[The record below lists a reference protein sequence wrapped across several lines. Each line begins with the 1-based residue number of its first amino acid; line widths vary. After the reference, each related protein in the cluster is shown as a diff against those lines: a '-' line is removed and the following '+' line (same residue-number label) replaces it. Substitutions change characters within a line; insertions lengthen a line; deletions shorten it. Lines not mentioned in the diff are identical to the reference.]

1 MEKTYIVRLSD
12 ILDQI
17 QSYLP
22 GADTRLVEKAYVF
35 AARAHAGQVRRS
47 GEPYLSHPMSV
58 AYILAKMKLDLPTI
72 AAGLLHDTVEDT
84 EVTIE
89 EIRKF
94 FGDTVADIV
103 DGVTKISH
111 LPVKSK
117 IHKQAENFR
126 KMLLAM
132 AEDLRVILV
141 KLADRLHN
149 MRTLEFMPE
158 HKRQRIARE
167 TLEIYAPLASR
178 LGIDWL
184 KRELEDLS
192 FMYLYPEEYRRLREE
207 VEKVVA
213 ARQDF
218 IDEVIRIISSRL
230 KEEGIEG
237 RVLGR
242 RKHLYSIFRKLQ
254 RNNLSIEQLYLIY
267 DLIGLRII
275 VKQIKECYQVL
286 GIVHSL
292 WKPIPGRFKDYI
304 NLPKPNMYQSLHTTV
319 IGPGGRQME
328 IQIRTEE
335 MDRVANEGI
344 AAHWLYK
351 EDKIISASSAKS
363 GQLEWLERLVELQKE
378 LQNPRD
384 FIESLRM
391 DLFPDEVYVFTPQGD
406 IKVLPRGATP
416 VDFAYAIHTEVG
428 HHCARAKVNGRLV
441 PLDYELQTGDIVEIV
456 TATHQKPSRDWLKFV
471 KTSRAKSRI
480 KQWLKQEEKQ
490 RILAAGREILD
501 RELRKAKLSL
511 STFLDHE
518 LAQRVAESFSFKN
531 VEELITAVGYGKI
544 TPQQVVKKFL
554 LAQEKEKKGIEEEE
568 QELLQRKRQPHRRG
582 PEALSV
588 EGTADVLF
596 HLSKCCKPLPGDEV
610 VGYITRGRGIT
621 VHRADCPN
629 LETLDPERLIEVKW
643 EPGDG
648 ATYTAKIWVLTVDRK
663 GMLASISSA
672 ISATEANILEAELKT
687 TQDKRALFNFVLE
700 VSNKAHLD
708 RIMSNVKQ
716 IEGVIR
722 VERKFA

>member
-1 MEKTYIVRLSD
+1 MTKPYVIRLSD
-12 ILDQI
+12 ILDRI

-22 GADTRLVEKAYVF
+22 GADTTLVEKAYVF
-35 AARAHAGQVRRS
+35 AAKAHAGQVRRS
-47 GEPYLSHPMSV
+47 GEPYLSHPLAV
-58 AYILAKMKLDLPTI
+58 AYTLAEMKLDLPTI
-72 AAGLLHDTVEDT
+72 AAGLLHDTVEDAD
-84 EVTIE
+84 VTIE
-89 EIRKF
+89 DIRQL
-94 FGDTVADIV
+94 FGESVAEIV
-103 DGVTKISH
+103 DGVTKISN
-111 LPVKSK
+111 LPVRSK
-117 IHKQAENFR
+117 LHKQAENFR

-132 AEDLRVILV
+132 ANDLRVVLV

-149 MRTLEFMPE
+149 MRTLEFQPE

-184 KRELEDLS
+184 KQELEDLS
-192 FMYLYPEEYRRLREE
+192 FMYLYPEDYRALRDE
-207 VEKVVA
+207 VERVVA

-218 IDEVIRIISSRL
+218 IDEVKRIIAEKL

-242 RKHLYSIFRKLQ
+242 RKHLYSIYRKLQ
-254 RNNLSIEQLYLIY
+254 RNNLTIDQLYLVY
-267 DLIGLRII
+267 DIIGFRVI
-275 VKQIKECYQVL
+275 VKKVKECYEVL
-286 GIVHSL
+286 GLIHSL

-335 MDRVANEGI
+335 MDRIANEGI

-351 EDKIISASSAKS
+351 EAKIIEAGSAKA
-363 GQLEWLERLVELQKE
+363 GQLEWLSRLVELQKE

-456 TATHQKPSRDWLKFV
+456 TASNQKPSRDWLKFV
-471 KTSRAKSRI
+471 KTSRARSRI
-480 KQWLKQEEKQ
+480 RQWLKQEEKQ
-490 RILAAGREILD
+490 RILSAGREILD
-501 RELRKAKLSL
+501 REFRKQKLTL
-511 STFLDHE
+511 SQFLDHP
-518 LAQRVAESFSFKN
+518 QAEEVLKTFSFKTI
-531 VEELITAVGYGKI
+531 EDLIIAVGYGRL
-544 TPQQVVKKFL
+544 TPQQVVRKFVQL
-554 LAQEKEKKGIEEEE
+554 QGGEEEGE
-568 QELLQRKRQPHRRG
+568 EALVVKKPRLDRG
-582 PEALSV
+582 EETLSV
-588 EGTADVLF
+588 EGTEDVLF
-596 HLSKCCKPLPGDEV
+596 HLSRCCKPLPGDEV

-629 LETLDPERLIEVKW
+629 VRTLDPERLIEVKW
-643 EPGDG
+643 EASNG
-648 ATYTAKIWVLTVDRK
+648 AIYPARLWVITADRK
-663 GMLASISSA
+663 GMLATISGA
-672 ISATEANILEAELKT
+672 ISACEANILEAEVKT
-687 TQDKRALFNFVLE
+687 TPDKRALFNFLVE
-700 VSNKAHLD
+700 VSDRGHLD
-708 RIMSNVKQ
+708 HIMQSVRQ

-722 VERKFA
+722 VERRFA

>member
-1 MEKTYIVRLSD
+1 MEKPYIVRLSD

-17 QSYLP
+17 QTYLP

-84 EVTIE
+84 NVTIE
-89 EIRKF
+89 EIRHI
-94 FGDTVADIV
+94 FGDTVAEIV

-117 IHKQAENFR
+117 VQKQAENFR

-158 HKRQRIARE
+158 QKRQRIARE

-192 FMYLYPEEYRRLREE
+192 FMYLYPEDYRRLREE

-218 IDEVIRIISSRL
+218 IEEVKKIISNKL
-230 KEEGIEG
+230 EEEGIKG
-237 RVLGR
+237 KVLGR
-242 RKHLYSIFRKLQ
+242 RKHLYSIYRKLE

-267 DLIGLRII
+267 DIIGLRVI
-275 VKQIKECYQVL
+275 VQQIKECYQVL
-286 GIVHSL
+286 GIIHSL

-328 IQIRTEE
+328 VQIRTEE
-335 MDRVANEGI
+335 MDRIANEGI

-351 EDKIISASSAKS
+351 EDKIISAGSVKS
-363 GQLEWLERLVELQKE
+363 GQLEWLQRLVELQKE

-416 VDFAYAIHTEVG
+416 IDFAYAIHTEVG

-480 KQWLKQEEKQ
+480 KQWLKQEERQ

-501 RELRKAKLSL
+501 REFRKAKLSL
-511 STFLDHE
+511 SHFLDHE
-518 LAQRVAESFSFKN
+518 LSQAVAQSFSFKDLD
-531 VEELITAVGYGKI
+531 ELVAAVGYGKL
-544 TPQQVVKKFL
+544 TPQQVVKRFL
-554 LAQEKEKKGIEEEE
+554 LTLEKANKTIEDEE
-568 QELLQRKRQPHRRG
+568 QEILKVKKHHHQRG
-582 PEALSV
+582 SEALSV
-588 EGTADVLF
+588 EGSEDVLF

-629 LETLDPERLIEVKW
+629 LENLDPERLIDVKW
-643 EPGDG
+643 SPGDG
-648 ATYTAKIWVLTVDRK
+648 ATYTARIWVLTVDKK
-663 GMLASISSA
+663 GMLASISGA
-672 ISATEANILEAELKT
+672 ISATEANILEAEIKT
-687 TQDKRALFNFVLE
+687 TQDQRALFNFVLE

>member
-1 MEKTYIVRLSD
+1 VTKPYVIRLSD
-12 ILDQI
+12 ILDRI

-22 GADTRLVEKAYVF
+22 GADTTLVEKAYVF
-35 AARAHAGQVRRS
+35 AAKAHAGQVRRS
-47 GEPYLSHPMSV
+47 GEPYLSHPLAV
-58 AYILAKMKLDLPTI
+58 AYTLAEMKLDLPTI
-72 AAGLLHDTVEDT
+72 AAGLLHDTVEDAD
-84 EVTIE
+84 VTIE
-89 EIRKF
+89 DIRRL
-94 FGDTVADIV
+94 FGDSVAEIV
-103 DGVTKISH
+103 DGVTKISN
-111 LPVKSK
+111 LPVRSK
-117 IHKQAENFR
+117 LHKQAENFR

-132 AEDLRVILV
+132 ANDLRVVLV

-149 MRTLEFMPE
+149 MRTLEFQPE
-158 HKRQRIARE
+158 HKRRRIARE

-184 KRELEDLS
+184 KQELEDLS
-192 FMYLYPEEYRRLREE
+192 FMYLHPEEYRALRDE
-207 VEKVVA
+207 VERVVA

-218 IDEVIRIISSRL
+218 IEEVKRIIAQKL

-242 RKHLYSIFRKLQ
+242 RKHLYSIYRKLQ
-254 RNNLSIEQLYLIY
+254 RNNLTIDQLYLVY
-267 DLIGLRII
+267 DIIGFRVI
-275 VKQIKECYQVL
+275 VQKVKECYEVL
-286 GIVHSL
+286 GLIHSL

-335 MDRVANEGI
+335 MDRIANEGI

-351 EDKIISASSAKS
+351 EAKIIEAGSAKA
-363 GQLEWLERLVELQKE
+363 GQLEWLSRLVELQKE

-456 TATHQKPSRDWLKFV
+456 TASNQKPSRDWLKFV
-471 KTSRAKSRI
+471 KTSRARSRI
-480 KQWLKQEEKQ
+480 RQWLKQEEKQ
-490 RILAAGREILD
+490 RILSAGREILD
-501 RELRKAKLSL
+501 REFRKVKLTL
-511 STFLDHE
+511 SQFLDDP
-518 LAQRVAESFSFKN
+518 RAEEVVKAFSFKTM
-531 VEELITAVGYGKI
+531 EDLIIAVGYGRL
-544 TPQQVVKKFL
+544 TAQQVVRKFTL
-554 LAQEKEKKGIEEEE
+554 LREGEEEPSE
-568 QELLQRKRQPHRRG
+568 EAMVVKKPRPDRG
-582 PEALSV
+582 EDTLSV
-588 EGTADVLF
+588 EGSEDVLF
-596 HLSKCCKPLPGDEV
+596 HLSRCCKPLPGDEV

-629 LETLDPERLIEVKW
+629 VKTLDPERLIEVQW
-643 EPGDG
+643 EASNG
-648 ATYTAKIWVLTVDRK
+648 AIYPARLWVITADRK
-663 GMLASISSA
+663 GMLATISGA
-672 ISATEANILEAELKT
+672 ISACEANILEAEVKT
-687 TQDKRALFNFVLE
+687 TPDKRALFNFLVE
-700 VSNKAHLD
+700 VSDRGHLD
-708 RIMSNVKQ
+708 HIMQSVRQ

-722 VERKFA
+722 VERRFA

>member
-1 MEKTYIVRLSD
+1 MTKPYVIRLSD
-12 ILDQI
+12 ILDRI

-22 GADTRLVEKAYVF
+22 GADTTLVEKAYVF
-35 AARAHAGQVRRS
+35 AAKAHAGQVRRS
-47 GEPYLSHPMSV
+47 GEPYLSHPLAV
-58 AYILAKMKLDLPTI
+58 AYTLAEMKLDLPTI
-72 AAGLLHDTVEDT
+72 AAGLLHDTVEDAD
-84 EVTIE
+84 VTIE
-89 EIRKF
+89 DIRRL
-94 FGDTVADIV
+94 FGDSVAEIV
-103 DGVTKISH
+103 DGVTKISN
-111 LPVKSK
+111 LPVRSK
-117 IHKQAENFR
+117 LHKQAENFR

-132 AEDLRVILV
+132 ANDLRVVLV

-149 MRTLEFMPE
+149 MRTLEFQPE
-158 HKRQRIARE
+158 HKRRRIARE

-184 KRELEDLS
+184 KQELEDLS
-192 FMYLYPEEYRRLREE
+192 FMYLHPEEYRALRDE
-207 VEKVVA
+207 VERVVA

-218 IDEVIRIISSRL
+218 IEEVKRIIAQKL

-242 RKHLYSIFRKLQ
+242 RKHLYSIYRKLQ
-254 RNNLSIEQLYLIY
+254 RNNLTIDQLYLVY
-267 DLIGLRII
+267 DIIGFRVI
-275 VKQIKECYQVL
+275 VQKVKECYEVL
-286 GIVHSL
+286 GLIHSL

-335 MDRVANEGI
+335 MDRIANEGI

-351 EDKIISASSAKS
+351 EAKIIEAGSAKA
-363 GQLEWLERLVELQKE
+363 GQLEWLSRLVELQKE

-456 TATHQKPSRDWLKFV
+456 TASNQKPSRDWLKFV
-471 KTSRAKSRI
+471 KTSRARSRI
-480 KQWLKQEEKQ
+480 RQWLKQEEKQ
-490 RILAAGREILD
+490 RILSAGREILD
-501 RELRKAKLSL
+501 REFRKVKLTL
-511 STFLDHE
+511 SQFLDDP
-518 LAQRVAESFSFKN
+518 RAEEVVKAFSFKTM
-531 VEELITAVGYGKI
+531 EDLIIAVGYGRL
-544 TPQQVVKKFL
+544 TAQQVVRKFTL
-554 LAQEKEKKGIEEEE
+554 LREGEEEPSE
-568 QELLQRKRQPHRRG
+568 EAMVVKKPRPDRG
-582 PEALSV
+582 EDTLSV
-588 EGTADVLF
+588 EGSEDVLF
-596 HLSKCCKPLPGDEV
+596 HLSRCCKPLPGDEV

-629 LETLDPERLIEVKW
+629 VKTLDPERLIEVQW
-643 EPGDG
+643 EASNG
-648 ATYTAKIWVLTVDRK
+648 AIYPARLWVITADRK
-663 GMLASISSA
+663 GMLATISGA
-672 ISATEANILEAELKT
+672 ISACEANILEAEVKT
-687 TQDKRALFNFVLE
+687 TPDKRALFNFLVE
-700 VSNKAHLD
+700 VSDRGHLD
-708 RIMSNVKQ
+708 HIMQSVRQ

-722 VERKFA
+722 VERRFA

>member
-1 MEKTYIVRLSD
+1 MTKPYVIRLSD
-12 ILDQI
+12 ILDRI

-22 GADTRLVEKAYVF
+22 GADTTLVEKAYVF
-35 AARAHAGQVRRS
+35 AAKAHAGQVRRS
-47 GEPYLSHPMSV
+47 GEPYLSHPLAV
-58 AYILAKMKLDLPTI
+58 AYTLAEMKLDLPTI
-72 AAGLLHDTVEDT
+72 AAGLLHDTVEDAD
-84 EVTIE
+84 VTIE
-89 EIRKF
+89 DIRQL
-94 FGDTVADIV
+94 FGESVAEIV
-103 DGVTKISH
+103 DGVTKISN
-111 LPVKSK
+111 LPVRSK
-117 IHKQAENFR
+117 LHKQAENFR

-132 AEDLRVILV
+132 ANDLRVVLV

-149 MRTLEFMPE
+149 MRTLEFQPE

-184 KRELEDLS
+184 KQELEDLS
-192 FMYLYPEEYRRLREE
+192 FMYLYPEDYRALRDE
-207 VEKVVA
+207 VERVVA

-218 IDEVIRIISSRL
+218 IDEVKRIIAEKL

-242 RKHLYSIFRKLQ
+242 RKHLYSIYRKLQ
-254 RNNLSIEQLYLIY
+254 RNNLTIDQLYLVY
-267 DLIGLRII
+267 DIIGFRVI
-275 VKQIKECYQVL
+275 VKKVKECYEVL
-286 GIVHSL
+286 GLIHSL

-335 MDRVANEGI
+335 MDRIANEGI

-351 EDKIISASSAKS
+351 EAKIIEADSAKA
-363 GQLEWLERLVELQKE
+363 GQLEWLSRLVELQKE

-456 TATHQKPSRDWLKFV
+456 TASNQKPSRDWLKFV
-471 KTSRAKSRI
+471 KTSRARSRI
-480 KQWLKQEEKQ
+480 RQWLKQEEKQ
-490 RILAAGREILD
+490 RILSAGREILD
-501 RELRKAKLSL
+501 REFRKQKLTL
-511 STFLDHE
+511 SQFLDHP
-518 LAQRVAESFSFKN
+518 QAEEVLKAFSFKTI
-531 VEELITAVGYGKI
+531 EDLIIAVGYGRL
-544 TPQQVVKKFL
+544 TPQQVVRKFVQL
-554 LAQEKEKKGIEEEE
+554 QGGEEEGE
-568 QELLQRKRQPHRRG
+568 EALVVKKPRLDRG
-582 PEALSV
+582 EETLSV
-588 EGTADVLF
+588 EGTEDVLF
-596 HLSKCCKPLPGDEV
+596 HLSRCCKPLPGDEV

-629 LETLDPERLIEVKW
+629 VRTLDPERLIEVKW
-643 EPGDG
+643 EASNG
-648 ATYTAKIWVLTVDRK
+648 AIYPARLWVITADRK
-663 GMLASISSA
+663 GMLATISGA
-672 ISATEANILEAELKT
+672 ISACEANILEAEVKT
-687 TQDKRALFNFVLE
+687 TPDKRALFNFLVE
-700 VSNKAHLD
+700 VSDRGHLD
-708 RIMSNVKQ
+708 HIMQSVRQ

-722 VERKFA
+722 VERRFA

>member
-1 MEKTYIVRLSD
+1 MKKAYIVRLSD

-58 AYILAKMKLDLPTI
+58 AYILAQMKLDLPTI

-84 EVTIE
+84 NVTIE
-89 EIRKF
+89 EIRHL

-117 IHKQAENFR
+117 VHKQAENFR

-132 AEDLRVILV
+132 ANDLRVILV

-149 MRTLEFMPE
+149 MRTLEYMPE
-158 HKRQRIARE
+158 HKRQRISRE

-192 FMYLYPEEYRRLREE
+192 FMYLYPEDYRRLREE
-207 VEKVVA
+207 VDKVVA

-218 IDEVIRIISSRL
+218 IEEVKKIIVDKL
-230 KEEGIEG
+230 KEEGIKG
-237 RVLGR
+237 RVIGR
-242 RKHLYSIFRKLQ
+242 RKHLFSIYRKLQ
-254 RNNLSIEQLYLIY
+254 RNNLSIDQLYLIY
-267 DLIGLRII
+267 DIIGLRVI
-275 VKQIKECYQVL
+275 VQQIKECYQVL

-328 IQIRTEE
+328 IQIRTED

-351 EDKIISASSAKS
+351 EDKIIAASSAKN
-363 GQLEWLERLVELQKE
+363 GQLEWLERLIELQKE

-456 TATHQKPSRDWLKFV
+456 TTPHQKPSRDWLKFV
-471 KTSRAKSRI
+471 KTSRARSRI
-480 KQWLKQEEKQ
+480 KQWLKQEERQ
-490 RILAAGREILD
+490 RILAAGREMLD
-501 RELRKAKLSL
+501 REFRKVKFTLAA
-511 STFLDHE
+511 FLDDE
-518 LAQRVAESFSFKN
+518 LSEEIAKSFSFKN
-531 VEELITAVGYGKI
+531 VEELVAAVGYGKL
-544 TPQQVVKKFL
+544 TPQQVVKRFL
-554 LAQEKEKKGIEEEE
+554 VTREKEAGQEEEIIT
-568 QELLQRKRQPHRRG
+568 RKRRPHHRG

-588 EGTADVLF
+588 EGTEDVLF

-629 LETLDPERLIEVKW
+629 LETLDPERLIDVKW

-648 ATYTAKIWVLTVDRK
+648 ATYTARIWVLTVDKK
-663 GMLASISSA
+663 GMLASISGA
-672 ISATEANILEAELKT
+672 ISATEANILEADLKT
-687 TQDKRALFNFVLE
+687 TQDRRALFNFVLE

-708 RIMSNVKQ
+708 RIMNNVKQ

>member
-1 MEKTYIVRLSD
+1 MVRLSD

-22 GADTRLVEKAYVF
+22 GADTRLVEKAYVY

-47 GEPYLSHPMSV
+47 GEPYLSHPLSV
-58 AYILAKMKLDLPTI
+58 AYILAQMKLDLPTI

-84 EVTIE
+84 NVTID
-89 EIRKF
+89 EIRHI
-94 FGDTVADIV
+94 FGDAVADIV

-117 IHKQAENFR
+117 VHKQAENFR

-167 TLEIYAPLASR
+167 TLEIYTPLASR

-218 IDEVIRIISSRL
+218 IEEVKKIIAEKL
-230 KEEGIEG
+230 EEEGIEG

-254 RNNLSIEQLYLIY
+254 RNNLTIDQLYLIY
-267 DLIGLRII
+267 DIIGLRVI

-286 GIVHSL
+286 GIIHSL

-351 EDKIISASSAKS
+351 EDKIISSTSVKS
-363 GQLEWLERLVELQKE
+363 GQLEWLERLIELQKE

-406 IKVLPRGATP
+406 IKVLPKGATP
-416 VDFAYAIHTEVG
+416 IDFAYAIHTEVG

-456 TATHQKPSRDWLKFV
+456 TASNQKPSRDWLKFV

-490 RILAAGREILD
+490 RIIAAGREILD
-501 RELRKAKLSL
+501 RELRKAKLTLSSFLDDEKAEEIARSL
-511 STFLDHE
+511 S
-518 LAQRVAESFSFKN
+518 FKD
-531 VEELITAVGYGKI
+531 VEELIIAVGYGKV
-544 TPQQVVKKFL
+544 TPQQVVKRYL
-554 LAQEKEKKGIEEEE
+554 LEQKKEEDIEDEE
-568 QELLQRKRQPHRRG
+568 QELLQRKRIHHQKG
-582 PEALSV
+582 PESLSV
-588 EGTADVLF
+588 EGTEDVLF
-596 HLSKCCKPLPGDEV
+596 HLSGCCKPLPGDEV

-629 LETLDPERLIEVKW
+629 LENLDPERLIDVKW
-643 EPGDG
+643 EAGDG
-648 ATYTAKIWVLTVDRK
+648 ASYTAKIWVLTIDKK
-663 GMLASISSA
+663 GMLASISGA
-672 ISATEANILEAELKT
+672 ISATEANILQAELKT

-708 RIMSNVKQ
+708 RIINNVRQ
-716 IEGVIR
+716 IDGVIR
-722 VERKFA
+722 VERKLA

>member
-1 MEKTYIVRLSD
+1 MKKAYIVRLSD

-22 GADTRLVEKAYVF
+22 GADTRLVEKAYVY

-47 GEPYLSHPMSV
+47 GEPYLSHPLSV
-58 AYILAKMKLDLPTI
+58 AYILSQMKLDIPTI

-84 EVTIE
+84 NVTID
-89 EIRKF
+89 EIRHL

-117 IHKQAENFR
+117 VHKQAENFR

-192 FMYLYPEEYRRLREE
+192 FMYLYPEDYRRLREE

-218 IDEVIRIISSRL
+218 IEEVKSIISQKL

-254 RNNLSIEQLYLIY
+254 RNNLSIDQLYLIY
-267 DLIGLRII
+267 DIIGLRVI

-328 IQIRTEE
+328 IQIRTED

-351 EDKIISASSAKS
+351 EDKIISASSVKN
-363 GQLEWLERLVELQKE
+363 GQLDWLARLVELQKE

-391 DLFPDEVYVFTPQGD
+391 DLFPEEVYVFTPQGD
-406 IKVLPRGATP
+406 IKVLPRGSTP
-416 VDFAYAIHTEVG
+416 IDFAYAIHTEVG

-456 TATHQKPSRDWLKFV
+456 TSSQQKPSRDWLKFV

-490 RILAAGREILD
+490 RIFAAGREILD
-501 RELRKAKLSL
+501 REFRKVKLTL
-511 STFLDHE
+511 SAFLDDE
-518 LAQRVAESFSFKN
+518 RAEEIARSFSFKD
-531 VEELITAVGYGKI
+531 VDELIIAVGYGKI
-544 TPQQVVKKFL
+544 TPQQLVRRYLLEQKKDEKDIE
-554 LAQEKEKKGIEEEE
+554 AEEKEI
-568 QELLQRKRQPHRRG
+568 LQRKRKYHQRG
-582 PEALSV
+582 PETVSV
-588 EGTADVLF
+588 EGTKDVLF

-621 VHRADCPN
+621 IHRADCPN
-629 LETLDPERLIEVKW
+629 LENLDPDRLIDIKW
-643 EPGDG
+643 ETGDG
-648 ATYTAKIWVLTVDRK
+648 ASYTARIWVITVDRK
-663 GMLASISSA
+663 GMLASISGA

-687 TQDKRALFNFVLE
+687 TQDKKALFNFVVE

-708 RIMSNVKQ
+708 RIMNNLRQ

-722 VERKFA
+722 VERRFA